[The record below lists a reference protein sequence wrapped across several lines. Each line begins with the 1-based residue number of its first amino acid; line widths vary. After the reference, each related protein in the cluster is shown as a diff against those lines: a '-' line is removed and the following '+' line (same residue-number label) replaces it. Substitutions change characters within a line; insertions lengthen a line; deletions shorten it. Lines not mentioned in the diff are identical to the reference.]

1 MRAVVVSHLADDLGG
16 VAVAEVAVP
25 RPGPDE
31 VLVKVRAAS
40 LNPVD
45 WKLAAG
51 VAFPGWS
58 LPHVLALD
66 AAGVITEVG
75 SDVAGWRKEDRV
87 VWHHSLFS
95 GGVCAEY
102 VAVPA
107 HVIARIPENVS
118 DEAAAAIPCA
128 GYTAYQGLVRKA
140 HVHKGQ
146 WVIVQ
151 GASGGV
157 GGFAVQVAALHGAN
171 VIALARPEQEARIR
185 ALGAHHVVDYRI
197 PDLRE
202 KILQLTPGNYG
213 ADIMLEVVN
222 PHDARKSLDLLH
234 YNGQLITVD
243 PLPDLSKTPAY
254 TYAASM
260 HEVALGGAYGAGYRP
275 TQEDFSRIGAWFM
288 DQLAAGRISPM
299 IEHRISMDQ
308 VKHYLQRLKAG
319 DIVGKIV
326 VGIS

>member
-1 MRAVVVSHLADDLGG
+1 MRAVVVSHLAEDLSGIG
-16 VAVAEVAVP
+16 LADIPVP

-31 VLVKVRAAS
+31 VLVKVTAAS

-58 LPHVLALD
+58 LPHVSALD
-66 AAGVITEVG
+66 AAGVIAEVG
-75 SDVAGWRKEDRV
+75 SNVSGWREGDRV
-87 VWHHSLFS
+87 VWHHSLFTS
-95 GGVCAEY
+95 GVCAEY
-102 VAVPA
+102 AAVPA
-107 HVIARIPENVS
+107 HVLAHIPRNVS

-140 HVHKGQ
+140 HIQEGQ
-146 WVIVQ
+146 WVVVQ

-171 VIALARPEQEARIR
+171 VIALARPEQDARIR
-185 ALGAHHVVDYRI
+185 SLGAQYVIDYRI
-197 PDLRE
+197 PELRE
-202 KILQLTPGNYG
+202 KIRQLTPGSYG

-222 PHDARKSLDLLH
+222 PRDARKSLDLLH

-254 TYAASM
+254 TYAASI

-275 TQEDFSRIGAWFM
+275 TQEDFSRMGAWFM
-288 DQLAAGRISPM
+288 DQLSQGRITPM
-299 IEHRISMDQ
+299 IEHQISMDQ
-308 VKHYLQRLKAG
+308 VKEYLQRLKAG
-319 DIVGKIV
+319 DVVGKIV
-326 VGIS
+326 VRIG